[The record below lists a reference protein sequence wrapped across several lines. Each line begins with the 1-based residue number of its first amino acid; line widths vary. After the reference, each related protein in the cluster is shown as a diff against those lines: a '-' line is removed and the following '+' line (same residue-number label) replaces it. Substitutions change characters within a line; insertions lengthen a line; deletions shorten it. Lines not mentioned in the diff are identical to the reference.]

1 MKSSINYDVVQT
13 FTSAGSSLTAQ
24 QIMKILTV
32 FVDSLISETN
42 DFYLKFLLGLIFPYR
57 LSILM
62 NYFNFHY
69 LHLKGH
75 E

>member
-1 MKSSINYDVVQT
+1 MKPSINYDVIQS
-13 FTSAGSSLTAQ
+13 FTLSGSGLTAH
-24 QIMKILTV
+24 QIMKLLTV

-42 DFYLKFLLGLIFPYR
+42 DSYLKFLLGAVFSYR

-69 LHLKGH
+69 LPLKGH